1 MKIRTTLMMLAASV
15 APLCAQQPAP
25 QDGQAANALATPA
38 SASSLYSQR
47 AAALPALAPLSANCE
62 MACSVSHIGSLAEK
76 MAAAGM
82 FGSLGASLPQE
93 ILNLDGLALAT
104 HQGSVESLAKL
115 IKLFHSIY
123 DEEYLVSILGNQ
135 WAENADAAYA
145 PDIKGKA
152 SQASESAKKAAFQ
165 AFASSASAFPP
176 IYMVLTAKPGQEA
189 MMQQWY
195 TMAVAYLLSEVKEEM
210 GVYAV
215 DGEFKGVRL
224 ELKDMANGLA
234 QAADMEEAKAA
245 EDNLSKRSLHILL
258 KMEGKALVAVLCE
271 NPAEIE
277 LAKKPED
284 SLLFSEKFAF
294 CDPHLDKPI
303 IQASYVAPEVSNILN
318 DYNSDPYRLSAH
330 TTSAI
335 FSTLAQKGGENQ
347 KPFAEAAQ
355 NLDKLSELFLK
366 KLTYKETVPSLAQVW
381 MDGKE
386 IKAEFSFTA
395 PKGTAYQHGQLKL
408 ESMASR
414 PKTILYAE
422 GTPCTHPACPPVS
435 EILDSAL
442 SVANGFIRT
451 LKTEKQDEASALMSM
466 AVPFLPD
473 AKNLAATFASI
484 REGLGNGSA
493 LVVDSVGSIPPV
505 LGGKPGNATPM
516 ARISLYSGVTDRSKL
531 SQGWDNILAIAG
543 QVASRL
549 GANPGVVQMLPI
561 VPKTEGSATSYSV
574 ALPWFTPDM
583 APNVTLNDTSFAIG
597 SSPEL
602 NAQMV
607 ASATGAT
614 PFAGTVFNLQFAPL
628 ATTLRGLAQMAQ
640 EKAVAEAEAEK
651 AQEEQ
656 NAPKT
661 DETSAANEQDSLA
674 EEEEDY
680 EEEDLHDPFFEELN
694 DEPTSTE
701 IAAENLSNAAA
712 VAEWFAKYAK
722 GMKGAHTIS
731 NGRQMLNITI
741 TPIK

>member
-25 QDGQAANALATPA
+25 QDGQAANTLATPA
-38 SASSLYSQR
+38 SASSLYPQR

-62 MACSVSHIGSLAEK
+62 MAYSISHIGSLAEK

-93 ILNLDGLALAT
+93 LLNLDGFALAN
-104 HQGSVESLAKL
+104 HQGSVEALAKL
-115 IKLFHSIY
+115 LKLFPIY
-123 DEEYLVSILGNQ
+123 NEESPVATLGNL
-135 WAENADAAYA
+135 WAENADATYA
-145 PDIKGKA
+145 ADIKGKT
-152 SQASESAKKAAFQ
+152 SQADEVARKAAIQ
-165 AFASSASAFPP
+165 AFVSSASAIPP

-195 TMAVAYLLSEVKEEM
+195 TMAVAFLLSEVKEEM

-224 ELKDMANGLA
+224 ELKDMAKGLSQEA
-234 QAADMEEAKAA
+234 NTEEAKAI
-245 EDNLSKRSLHILL
+245 EDYLSKRSLHILL
-258 KMEGKALVAVLCE
+258 KMEGKALVVVLCE

-277 LAKKPED
+277 LAKRPED

-294 CDPHLDKPI
+294 CDTHLDKPI
-303 IQASYVAPEVSNILN
+303 IQASYVAPEVSNILDN
-318 DYNSDPYRLSAH
+318 YNLGPYRLAAH
-330 TTSAI
+330 TVSAI

-355 NLDKLSELFLK
+355 NLDKLSEIFLS
-366 KLTYKETVPSLAQVW
+366 KLTRKRTAPSLAQVW
-381 MDGKE
+381 LDGKE
-386 IKAEFSFTA
+386 LKAEFSFTA
-395 PKGTAYQHGQLKL
+395 PEGTAYQPGPLKL

-422 GTPCTHPACPPVS
+422 STPCTRPACLSFS

-442 SVANGFIRT
+442 TVANGFIRT

-466 AVPFLPD
+466 VIPFLPD
-473 AKNLAATFASI
+473 AKNLSTALVSI
-484 REGLGNGSA
+484 GEGLGNGSA
-493 LVVDSVGSIPPV
+493 LVVDSAGSIPPV
-505 LGGKPGNATPM
+505 LGGKPGNTTPM
-516 ARISLYSGVTDRSKL
+516 TRISLYSGVTDRSKL

-543 QVASRL
+543 QVAGRL
-549 GANPGVVQMLPI
+549 GADPSVVQMLPI

-574 ALPWFTPDM
+574 ALPWFTPDA

-602 NAQMV
+602 NAQMI
-607 ASATGAT
+607 ASATGST

-656 NAPKT
+656 NAPDA
-661 DETSAANEQDSLA
+661 DEPSAPNEQDSLA
-674 EEEEDY
+674 EEGEDY
-680 EEEDLHDPFFEELN
+680 EEEDLNDPFFEELN
-694 DEPTSTE
+694 EEPTSSE
-701 IAAENLSNAAA
+701 IAAENLSYAAA
-712 VAEWFAKYAK
+712 VAEWLAKYAK
-722 GMKGAHTIS
+722 GMQGTHTIN